1 MIDFV
6 VRHPP
11 IPLASELLLPLL
23 PEEDPSLDRAVE
35 LAENL
40 KQERGIY
47 VTPSFLLDVWMKKK
61 GE

>member
-23 PEEDPSLDRAVE
+23 PDEEPSLDRSVE
-35 LAENL
+35 LAESL